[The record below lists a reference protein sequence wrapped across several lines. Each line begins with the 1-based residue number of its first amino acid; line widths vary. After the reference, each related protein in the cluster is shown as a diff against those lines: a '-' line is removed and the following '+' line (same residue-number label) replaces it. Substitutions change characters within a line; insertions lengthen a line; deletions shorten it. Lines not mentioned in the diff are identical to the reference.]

1 MYFLQ
6 EIYESLLAN
15 RSCIT
20 LCHPDTPVKMS
31 DFSIGNASDNFAV
44 CFLFSLNLP
53 ILITMEYLRLFP
65 YGKHLLYDVY
75 AEIVGPTMTIVGEI
89 LPQVC
94 DEKVSYQPVVKFN
107 DQNYS
112 SETVT
117 YSSLEWR
124 SINPSPRLSRVPPKI
139 PIPELMCDPRRAQ
152 HPAWKN
158 GLVTIDAVWCVLTAE
173 EWTPPENGLS
183 KESE

>member
-89 LPQVC
+89 LPQVAM
-94 DEKVSYQPVVKFN
+94 KK
-107 DQNYS
+107 
-112 SETVT
+112 
-117 YSSLEWR
+117 SL
-124 SINPSPRLSRVPPKI
+124 INL
-139 PIPELMCDPRRAQ
+139 L
-152 HPAWKN
+152 
-158 GLVTIDAVWCVLTAE
+158 
-173 EWTPPENGLS
+173 
-183 KESE
+183 